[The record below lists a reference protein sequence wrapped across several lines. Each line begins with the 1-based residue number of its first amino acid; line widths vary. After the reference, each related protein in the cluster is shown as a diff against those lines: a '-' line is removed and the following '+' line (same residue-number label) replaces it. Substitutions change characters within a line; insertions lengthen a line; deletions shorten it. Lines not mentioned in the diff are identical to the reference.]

1 MNKELEQQAR
11 EWYEAEE
18 RKRLASV
25 LDTNGDP
32 MFDEETISVASAAN
46 ARSLAPRLVAF
57 VAHLEAQSKPIQ
69 GEVGDRSSVT
79 TQVGEPVAWRSFR
92 RHYMRI
98 SYPLHNAFAI
108 LGYDTLGDII
118 DHLGVK
124 ITDDH
129 DANYFRLKKALMKMR
144 GIGQLRAT
152 DGASAIMEI
161 IERATPSTVPLSPEM
176 VEKMVE
182 EFLGW
187 MSDEFDTQGLQANE
201 SPGHE
206 LAHQRL
212 RTRLL
217 GIR

>member
-1 MNKELEQQAR
+1 MTKTTE
-11 EWYEAEE
+11 EAAEHE
-18 RKRLASV
+18 YPKCH
-25 LDTNGDP
+25 GD
-32 MFDEETISVASAAN
+32 I
-46 ARSLAPRLVAF
+46 
-57 VAHLEAQSKPIQ
+57 AQSEINGPCRDAFIKGANWQ
-69 GEVGDRSSVT
+69 AGRSVT
-79 TQVGEPVAWRSFR
+79 AQVGEPVAWRSFR

-176 VEKMVE
+176 VERIVQVVLKWVYKSGEIDYNLITSLLPE
-182 EFLGW
+182 EKECGETKYVA
-187 MSDEFDTQGLQANE
+187 D
-201 SPGHE
+201 
-206 LAHQRL
+206 L

>member
-1 MNKELEQQAR
+1 MTKTTEEAGPYTIILATDFHR
-11 EWYEAEE
+11 EAGFFGCYVIRDGLPVISHPLAKPFAEE
-18 RKRLASV
+18 YRDELNSAWLA
-25 LDTNGDP
+25 G
-32 MFDEETISVASAAN
+32 
-46 ARSLAPRLVAF
+46 
-57 VAHLEAQSKPIQ
+57 
-69 GEVGDRSSVT
+69 RSSVT
-79 TQVGEPVAWRSFR
+79 AQVGEPVAWRSFR

-161 IERATPSTVPLSPEM
+161 IERATPSAVPLSPEM
-176 VEKMVE
+176 VEKLINLIYTWMVDSAAE
-182 EFLGW
+182 ETGVTMEQF
-187 MSDEFDTQGLQANE
+187 MTEIKSTPRVIKADSD
-201 SPGHE
+201 
-206 LAHQRL
+206 L